1 MIKWLLNMVEKNAVK
16 KKTAYLQPV
25 NKKHLSR
32 RKKVTK
38 RTNTVVQHSK
48 KVAKKGTRNLK
59 KVSKNAVVGTR
70 NLSVAGA
77 RKSKRAAIVFHE
89 NTMKKPHV
97 YMQSNWQ
104 WYARW
109 HAWPKHQLVQNS
121 VFSIYVVI
129 IAFAIFVNYRLA
141 FAADQT
147 DIWDFSS
154 PSNYTIDPTI
164 ELSGNSARLKAQNY
178 VSDANTMALFHL
190 DESSGSTAD
199 DDSLNNN
206 DAATQSSPSWVA
218 GKLNGGLSL
227 NGSTQ
232 FASATDSSSLS
243 LVGNNTVEAWTKFGS
258 TFNSSSSNNRQTV
271 VDKGSYSLYYDE
283 QTGKATYELANAGVT
298 SWTQRAGNDINRSWD
313 LNGKQDVRAQVS
325 IGSDVYAGLGTA
337 TSDAEVWKWDGS
349 VWAQIG
355 GDGRNSSWAVGT
367 YESVRSL
374 AVEGT
379 TLYAGLGDTAGD
391 GEVWSC
397 DTTTN
402 CISWTKIGGD
412 GLNSGWLSATYE
424 TVDSMAVVGG
434 SLYAG
439 LGASAQ
445 DAEVWRWNG
454 SSWTKIGGDG
464 VNPGGGVSWTA
475 ADNIETVFSMTTDG
489 NDLYVGLGASAND
502 AEVWRFR
509 PGTNAWTKLGGDSV
523 NPGGGASWGANY
535 EYVLSLNILS
545 GNLYAGLGLT
555 ADDAEVWRLN
565 LGTNTW
571 TKIGG
576 DTLNSSWASSTFEGV
591 YSLANDGTNIYAGLG
606 SSTGDAE
613 VWRWNGSTWS
623 KLGGD
628 SVNTSWATGSVV
640 WSMTNVGTTVFV
652 GQSNNSTGNAE
663 MWTVN
668 GTTWTRNGGMYIN
681 KSWGYFGTENVEV
694 MTPYNGKLY
703 AALGNNTAGDATV
716 WEYDGTTWRIVGGQ
730 GIDGSW
736 AHSLIENVYSMVTYK
751 GNLYVGTGLTAG
763 DGDVWRYNGSSWTQ
777 VGGDGLNSGWSGAG
791 YEGVYSLGVYNG
803 NLIAGLGAS
812 AQDAEV
818 YSYNGTSWSK
828 IGGDGVASSW
838 SAASNI
844 EVVNTISVYAGNLYV
859 GLGNSAGDGDV
870 WRYNGTAWL
879 QVGGDGLNSS
889 WPVSTYENVN
899 SMSVYDNKLVVG
911 LGDTTGDAEVWTYS
925 GTAWS
930 QIGGDGLNA
939 GFGGASGYDYERV
952 RSLTVYNGNL
962 YAATGSDT
970 GDGDVWQWNG
980 TAWSLIGGHGVNASW
995 DINTAEDVFTLTVYK
1010 GKLYAGT
1017 GFSTNVDAAVY
1028 SYGNNGFLQSS
1039 TTSQDTNWHHIAAS
1053 YDGSTMRLYIDGT
1066 LDASASI
1073 GLTMPDTSN
1082 SLMIGN
1088 DLGSYADGIG
1098 TGHFDGQLDEI
1109 RISNNVRTGFTT
1121 KPFATGPQ
1129 TMQLANAVRKN
1140 GVLGWE
1146 SFATNETTNGGTI
1159 TYRLSDNEGS
1169 TWKYWD
1175 GSAWVVSSSTNQAN
1189 SAAVINSAIA
1199 SFPAS
1204 FSGLQWQAILDG
1216 DGDQQVTLNSVSIG
1230 LNYDAD
1236 DPSSNAANVKGYKTN
1251 GGSEI
1256 TSNSWT
1262 NGASPYF
1269 SWDAASDAGSG
1280 IKGYCLYLGTSSSA
1294 NPVTTKGLLGT
1305 SPVNTGGNCQFM
1317 VSTTSIDLA
1326 TVGNLA
1332 SPLTTSNSPYYL
1344 NVKAIDNA
1352 GNIFPTNDQFQFRF
1366 DNTAPSNPGFISAPS
1381 GFINTKAA
1389 TFTWPTSGGQ
1399 EPSDANSDIAG
1410 MQYKINNSS
1419 WYGDAHIGTGDMT
1432 DLLTNDGV
1440 YATVDPPDYDN
1451 IQEGINTV
1459 YFRTWDNAGNVT
1471 STYVSAALKV
1481 NTSGAPNEP
1490 QNVSASPSSNT
1501 TNSFA
1506 FDWDAP
1512 STFVGNENNLTY
1524 CYTINVTPSVSNCTF
1539 TSAGV
1544 TSLGS
1549 GPYATQPGVNT
1560 FYVVARD
1567 ESSSINYANFASVNF
1582 SANTPSPGIPLN
1594 VDIVDV
1600 SIKTTSNWRLA
1611 LTWEQPTY
1619 VGAGIASYKVY
1630 RSIDNSSFSFIG
1642 SSSSTTYIDANLSQQ
1657 IYYYKVRACDSTNNC
1672 GADTSSV
1679 NLLPTGK
1686 FTTPSTLTSQPTA
1699 TNITTKKARINW
1711 TTDRTS
1717 DSKISIGTTSG
1728 SYSPSE
1734 VGNSDQVTSHSIDL
1748 DNLAAGTTYYYKAK
1762 WTDEDGNTGSSQEF
1776 SFTTSPAPQLKE
1788 VETLS
1793 TTLAGATVRFTSREA
1808 VKVNIYYG
1816 QSESFGG
1823 VKSINT
1829 SITESTYS
1837 FSLDGLADGTKYFYK
1852 LSSFD
1857 SEGNEYEGNIFSF
1870 STPPR
1875 PRISNLRFQPIQGEP
1890 TSTQKIT
1897 WNTNV
1902 PTSSNVTYGKI
1913 NNAGIEVSDSV
1924 LKVDHEIVIKD
1935 LEDDS
1940 EYFIVTQGRDKD
1952 GNLSTSD
1959 RQTFKTALDTRPPR
1973 VRDITVEVSIKGT
1986 GAEARGQVVVSWRT
2000 DEPSTSQVAYAEGSD
2015 AVVFNNKSALDS
2027 KLTTDHLVIVS
2038 DLPTSKL
2045 FSIKPL
2051 SKDKAG
2057 NEAGGDVQ
2065 SAIVGKAS
2073 DSVLTIILNTLQ
2085 KIFGV

>member
-1 MIKWLLNMVEKNAVK
+1 VI
-16 KKTAYLQPV
+16 
-25 NKKHLSR
+25 
-32 RKKVTK
+32 
-38 RTNTVVQHSK
+38 
-48 KVAKKGTRNLK
+48 
-59 KVSKNAVVGTR
+59 
-70 NLSVAGA
+70 
-77 RKSKRAAIVFHE
+77 AA
-89 NTMKKPHV
+89 
-97 YMQSNWQ
+97 
-104 WYARW
+104 A
-109 HAWPKHQLVQNS
+109 L
-121 VFSIYVVI
+121 
-129 IAFAIFVNYRLA
+129 FVNYQLA

-147 DIWDFSS
+147 DIWDFST
-154 PSNYTIDPTI
+154 PSNYTVDSTI
-164 ELSGNSARLKAQNY
+164 ELSGSSSRLKAQNY
-178 VSDANTMALFHL
+178 ATDVNTMALFHL
-190 DESSGSTAD
+190 DESSGTNAN
-199 DDSLNNN
+199 DDSSNSN
-206 DAATQSSPSWVA
+206 DAVTQASPSWVA
-218 GKLNGGLSL
+218 GKLNNGLSL
-227 NGSTQ
+227 NGNTQ
-232 FASATDSSSLS
+232 FASAADSASLS
-243 LVGNNTVEAWTKFGS
+243 LTGNNTIEVWTKFGT
-258 TFNSSSSNNRQTV
+258 TFNATSSNNRQSII
-271 VDKGSYSLYYDE
+271 DKGSYSLYYDE
-283 QTGKATYELANAGVT
+283 QTGKATYELANAGAT

-313 LNGKQDVRAQVS
+313 LNGKQDVRAQVAV
-325 IGSDVYAGLGTA
+325 GSDVYAGLGTA
-337 TSDAEVWKWDGS
+337 TSDAEVWKWNGS
-349 VWAQIG
+349 NWSQIG
-355 GDGRNSSWAVGT
+355 GDGRNSSWANGT

-374 AVEGT
+374 AVDGT

-397 DTTTN
+397 DTTAN
-402 CISWTKIGGD
+402 CSTWTKIGGD
-412 GLNSGWLSATYE
+412 ALNAGWISATYE
-424 TVDSMAVVGG
+424 TVDSMVVIGG
-434 SLYAG
+434 NLYAG

-454 SSWTKIGGDG
+454 VSWSKIGGDG
-464 VNPGGGVSWTA
+464 VNPGGGASWAA
-475 ADNIETVFSMTTDG
+475 ADNIETVFSMVTDG
-489 NDLYVGLGASAND
+489 TDLYVGLGASAND

-509 PGTNAWTKLGGDSV
+509 PGTNAWTKMGGDSV

-535 EYVLSLNILS
+535 EYVLSLNILG
-545 GNLYAGLGLT
+545 GNLYAGLGVT
-555 ADDAEVWRLN
+555 AGDADVWRLN
-565 LGTNTW
+565 IGTNAW
-571 TKIGG
+571 SMIGG

-613 VWRWNGSTWS
+613 VWRWNGATWS

-628 SVNTSWATGSVV
+628 SVNSSWATGSVV
-640 WSMTNVGTTVFV
+640 WSMTNVGSTVFV
-652 GQSNNSTGNAE
+652 GQSNNSSGNAE
-663 MWTVN
+663 MWTVS
-668 GTTWTRNGGMYIN
+668 GTTWTRNGGMYVN

-694 MTPYNGKLY
+694 MTSYNGKLY

-716 WEYDGTTWRIVGGQ
+716 WEYDGSTWQIVGGQ

-736 AHSLIENVYSMVTYK
+736 NHSLIENVFSMVSYK
-751 GNLYVGTGLTAG
+751 GNLYVGTGYTAG
-763 DGDVWRYNGSSWTQ
+763 DGEVWRYNGTTWSQ

-791 YEGVYSLGVYNG
+791 YEGVYALAVYNG

-818 YSYNGTSWSK
+818 YSYNGTTWSK
-828 IGGDGVASSW
+828 IGGDGVGSSW

-844 EVVNTISVYAGNLYV
+844 ELVNTLSVYGGNLYV
-859 GLGNSAGDGDV
+859 GLGNSAGDADV

-879 QVGGDGLNSS
+879 QVGGDGLNSGWAS
-889 WPVSTYENVN
+889 STYENVN
-899 SMSVYDNKLVVG
+899 SMAVYDNNLIVG
-911 LGDTTGDAEVWTYS
+911 LGDTTGDAEIWTYDGS
-925 GTAWS
+925 IWTK
-930 QIGGDGLNA
+930 IGGDGLNSS
-939 GFGGASGYDYERV
+939 FGGASGYDYERV

-970 GDGDVWQWNG
+970 GDGDVWRYDG
-980 TAWSLIGGHGVNASW
+980 AAWSLVGGHGVNASW
-995 DINTAEDVFTLTVYK
+995 DINTAEDVFALTVYN
-1010 GKLYAGT
+1010 GKLYAGIGYT
-1017 GFSTNVDAAVY
+1017 ANVDAAIY
-1028 SYGNNGFLQSS
+1028 SYGDNGFLQSS
-1039 TTSQDTNWHHIAAS
+1039 TTSQDTNWHHIAAT
-1053 YDGSTMRLYIDGT
+1053 YDGSTLRLYIDGT
-1066 LDASASI
+1066 LDASVSK
-1073 GLTMPDTSN
+1073 GLTMPDTTN
-1082 SLMIGN
+1082 NLIIGN

-1098 TGHFDGQLDEI
+1098 AGQFTGQLDEV

-1121 KPFATGPQ
+1121 KPYATGPQ
-1129 TMQLANAVRKN
+1129 TMQLADAVRKT

-1146 SFATNETTNGGTI
+1146 SFATNETTNGGSI

-1189 SAAVINSAIA
+1189 SVASIDSNIA

-1236 DPSSNAANVKGYKTN
+1236 DPSANAANVKGYKTN
-1251 GGSEI
+1251 GGAEI
-1256 TSNSWT
+1256 ETNDWT

-1269 SWDAASDAGSG
+1269 SWDAATDSGSG

-1294 NPVTTKGLLGT
+1294 NPVTTKGLLGV
-1305 SPVNTGGNCQFM
+1305 SPVDTGGNCQFM
-1317 VSTTSIDLA
+1317 VSSTSINLA
-1326 TVGNLA
+1326 TVGLLA
-1332 SPLTTSNSPYYL
+1332 SPLTSSNSSYYL

-1352 GNIFPTNDQFQFRF
+1352 GNIYPTNEQFQFRF

-1410 MQYKINNSS
+1410 LQYRINSS
-1419 WYGDAHIGTGDMT
+1419 GWYGDDHIGSGDMT
-1432 DLLTNDGV
+1432 DLLGNDGV
-1440 YATVDPPDYDN
+1440 YATVDPPDYTN
-1451 IQEGINTV
+1451 IQEGVNTV
-1459 YFRTWDNAGNVT
+1459 YFRTWDNAGNV
-1471 STYVSAALKV
+1471 SSSYVSAALKV
-1481 NTSGAPNEP
+1481 NTNGAPNEP
-1490 QNVSASPSSNT
+1490 QNVTATPSSNT

-1506 FDWDAP
+1506 FNWDAP
-1512 STFVGNENNLTY
+1512 STFVGDEDNLSY
-1524 CYTINVTPSVSNCTF
+1524 CYTINVTPSISNCTY
-1539 TSAGV
+1539 TSGGV
-1544 TSLGS
+1544 TSLGA

-1567 ESSSINYANFASVNF
+1567 ESSSINYSNYATVDF

-1611 LTWEQPTY
+1611 LTWEEPNDT
-1619 VGAGIASYKVY
+1619 GAGIASYKVF
-1630 RSIDNSSFSFIG
+1630 RSTNNTVFNFVG
-1642 SSSSTTYIDANLSQQ
+1642 SSSSTTYIDANLGQQ

-1672 GADTSSV
+1672 GADTTAV

-1686 FTTPSTLTSQPTA
+1686 FTSPSTLTSQPVA
-1699 TNITTKKARINW
+1699 ANITTKKARINW
-1711 TTDRTS
+1711 STDRAS
-1717 DSKISIGTTSG
+1717 DSKISIGTTSA

-1776 SFTTSPAPQLKE
+1776 SFTTAPAPLLKE

-1793 TTLAGATVRFTSREA
+1793 ATLAGATVRFTSREA
-1808 VKVNIYYG
+1808 TKVNIYFG

-1829 SITESTYS
+1829 ATAESTYS
-1837 FSLDGLADGTKYFYK
+1837 FNLDGLSDGTKYFYK

-1870 STPPR
+1870 TTPPR
-1875 PRISNLRFQPIQGEP
+1875 PRISNLRFQPIAGEP

-1897 WNTNV
+1897 WSTNV
-1902 PTSSNVTYGKI
+1902 PTSSQVTYGKI
-1913 NNAGIEVSDSV
+1913 NNTGIEVSDSV
-1924 LKVDHEIVIKD
+1924 LKVDHEIIIKS

-1940 EYFIVTQGRDKD
+1940 EYFLITQGRDKD

-1959 RQTFKTALDTRPPR
+1959 RQTFRTALDTRPPT
-1973 VRDITVEVSIKGT
+1973 VRDISVEVSIKGT

-2000 DEPSTSQVAYAEGSD
+2000 DEPATSQVAYAEGSD
-2015 AVVFNNKSALDS
+2015 AVVFNNKSALDG

-2085 KIFGV
+2085 RIFGV